1 MAHRNCTSTCSS
13 FQRKFIT
20 MRRRIESI
28 TWCHMLKSPRR
39 TWWLAARRWRRL
51 NTSLSTILFEML
63 KKTDNIPP
71 WFSPTEPKPVDQN
84 QRAKVYWD
92 ELVYAKNT
100 EVRVNTID
108 VRKINKE
115 DKKVTLLEMSSPWM
129 ENREAKD
136 SKMTMRY
143 APLGCHPVA
152 CVGCELKMQKC
163 RSGGDNI
170 ILDVL
175 RGASMNTAKSIKTL
189 IRERPGRKT

>member
-1 MAHRNCTSTCSS
+1 
-13 FQRKFIT
+13 

-28 TWCHMLKSPRR
+28 TTC
-39 TWWLAARRWRRL
+39 WLAAWRWRSP
-51 NTSLSTILFEML
+51 NTSFGTILFLFELL
-63 KKTDNIPP
+63 KRTDNIPP
-71 WFSPTEPKPVDQN
+71 WFSPSEPKPVDEN
-84 QRAKVYWD
+84 QRAKAYWD

-115 DKKVTLLEMSSPWM
+115 DKKVTLLEMSCPWM

-143 APLGCHPVA
+143 APLGCHSVA
-152 CVGCELKMQKC
+152 CVSCELKMQKC
-163 RSGGDNI
+163 RSGDDNI

-175 RGASMNTAKSIKTL
+175 RGASMNTAKCIKTL
-189 IRERPGRKT
+189 IRERPGRKTLRKMQKKCFVTPFERCEII